1 MADELTISVRVVP
14 RASKSEIIE
23 LVDGHMKVRIAAP
36 PVDGEANT
44 ELIKLL
50 SRYFNVAKRDI
61 ELVSGMTSRMKK
73 VRVTG
78 LTGQQVDAFL
88 NGRL

>member
-1 MADELTISVRVVP
+1 MANESTISVRVVP
-14 RASKSEIIE
+14 RASKSEVIE
-23 LVDGHMKVRIAAP
+23 LIDGHLKVRIAAP

-50 SRYFNVAKRDI
+50 SRYFNVPKRDI

-78 LTGQQVDAFL
+78 LTGQQVATFL